1 MFRTSLTRIG
11 KKMRPQDGLVCV
23 KQETFIGRMRKVG
36 CRCEAA
42 VCMLRAAAS
51 EFVHAVPPN
60 EYALSTICGTRIGDT
75 KDAA

>member
-1 MFRTSLTRIG
+1 MQAVYGSN
-11 KKMRPQDGLVCV
+11 
-23 KQETFIGRMRKVG
+23 
-36 CRCEAA
+36 RCEAA

-60 EYALSTICGTRIGDT
+60 EYALLTICGTRIGDT